1 MGQSPDMAKIPSTP
15 CLSGTVLGA
24 TAFRVPAAC
33 VALMAD
39 VSARSVEFR
48 DSGRSESNGS
58 QDASEY
64 TIMIRASSVLKL
76 ITILLFLSVFLFFGC
91 TDKSDDTL
99 IVLSEETE
107 SVSTLDAVPVANL
120 EERTFS
126 KLRAAFPG
134 PLLDENLKTLQT
146 LANSDIY
153 LEFLSRVSKQIKPFQ
168 TFDEFLD
175 TTPLD
180 AEKEI
185 RPILKQHLPHLI
197 INDQDIA
204 GFHKLATTDQSTAIL
219 INLNLHLNPKPPH
232 IKEAEARAIK
242 NAPFFRWF
250 PPKEIEPHVRQAFWD
265 AFVKFVEDATETA
278 RKEIQNTL
286 HEHGQDEG
294 LIWLAIQEPRIL
306 GVILNT
312 FINPLTPVDF
322 LRWIAPEGQEN

>member
-1 MGQSPDMAKIPSTP
+1 
-15 CLSGTVLGA
+15 
-24 TAFRVPAAC
+24 
-33 VALMAD
+33 
-39 VSARSVEFR
+39 
-48 DSGRSESNGS
+48 
-58 QDASEY
+58 
-64 TIMIRASSVLKL
+64 MIRASSVLKL

-99 IVLSEETE
+99 IVSSEETE
-107 SVSTLDAVPVANL
+107 PVSALDAVPVANL

-134 PLLDENLKTLQT
+134 PLLDQNLKTLQT

-153 LEFLSRVSKQIKPFQ
+153 LEFLSRVSKQVKPFQ

-175 TTPLD
+175 TTPPD

-185 RPILKQHLPHLI
+185 RPILKKHLPHLI

-204 GFHKLATTDQSTAIL
+204 GFHKLATIEQSMVIL
-219 INLNLHLNPKPPH
+219 INLRVHPIPPH
-232 IKEAEARAIK
+232 LIEAETRARK

-250 PPKEIEPHVRQAFWD
+250 PPKEIEPHIRQAFWK
-265 AFVKFVEDATETA
+265 AFIKFVVDANEIA
-278 RKEIQNTL
+278 RKKIQDTL
-286 HEHGQDEG
+286 HEHGQDDG

-312 FINPLTPVDF
+312 FIDPLTPADF
-322 LRWIAPEGQEN
+322 FRWIAPEEQEN